1 MLILLV
7 FIIGGLLEIGLIA
20 SIFIPYFR
28 NKAYKDIEQK
38 TLLSKTEQEISS
50 QNSPK
55 SAKSDDENSASKK
68 THNI

>member
-28 NKAYKDIEQK
+28 NKVYKDIEQK
-38 TLLSKTEQEISS
+38 TLLSKTEQDISS

-55 SAKSDDENSASKK
+55 SAKSDDENSVSKK

>member
-38 TLLSKTEQEISS
+38 TLLSKTEQDISS
-50 QNSPK
+50 QNSSK

>member
-1 MLILLV
+1 MLILLI

-28 NKAYKDIEQK
+28 YKAYKDIEQK

-55 SAKSDDENSASKK
+55 SAKSDDENSAPKK

>member
-1 MLILLV
+1 MLILLI

-28 NKAYKDIEQK
+28 HKAYKDIEQK
-38 TLLSKTEQEISS
+38 TLLSKNEQEISS

-55 SAKSDDENSASKK
+55 SAKSDDENSAPKK